1 MKIITTAILLTLAT
15 ATHARMEKVQFSEA
29 MMKSFTEEVK
39 KDDEAFKKP
48 LAAPSRAPASVPAQY
63 DKPVDKI
70 EKNMNQMGSS
80 KW

>member
-1 MKIITTAILLTLAT
+1 MKIITTILLFTIAT
-15 ATHARMEKVQFSEA
+15 ATHARAKSAQFSET
-29 MMKSFTEEVK
+29 MLESFKEEVK

-48 LAAPSRAPASVPAQY
+48 VLAPSRAPASVPSQY

-70 EKNMNQMGSS
+70 EKTINQMGSS